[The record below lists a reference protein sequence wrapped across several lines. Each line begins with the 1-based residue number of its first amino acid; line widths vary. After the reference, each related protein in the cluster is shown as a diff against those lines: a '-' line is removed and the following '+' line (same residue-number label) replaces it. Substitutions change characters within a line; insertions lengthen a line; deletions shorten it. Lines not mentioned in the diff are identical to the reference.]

1 MSKAA
6 LAKGLGRGLGA
17 ILEEVEEAYKQ
28 NSGVGESVKEIDLED
43 IIVNPFQPRKQFD
56 PESIAELSDSI
67 KRHGLLQPV
76 VVIKNNDK
84 FMLIAGERRLRATR
98 LAGMDSIRAIVADID
113 KNRIREIA
121 LIENIQRENLNAI
134 ELAISLQE
142 LIEEHDLTHEEL
154 SDIVKK
160 SRSFITNTLRLLQLD
175 DYVKNK
181 IMEGKITH
189 GHAKVLVGLSIAEQ
203 KKITDSIV
211 GQKLSVRDTEDLV
224 SKIKQPAK
232 EAKESTS
239 NKATKLDIN
248 ELIATLTGTY
258 KLDAKKSSDSL
269 TIKFDTQAQIEVLVK
284 KLKNS

>member
-1 MSKAA
+1 MSKGG

-28 NSGVGESVKEIDLED
+28 NSGSSEFVKEIELDE

-76 VVIKNNDK
+76 VVIRNNDK

-98 LAGMDSIRAIVADID
+98 LAGMESIKAIVADID
-113 KNRIREIA
+113 RGRIRELA

-134 ELAISLQE
+134 ELAISLKE

-181 IMEGKITH
+181 IMENKITH
-189 GHAKVLVGLSIAEQ
+189 GHAKVLVGLTEPEQ
-203 KKITDSIV
+203 KKIVDSII

-232 EAKESTS
+232 DAKESKT
-239 NKATKLDIN
+239 KKITKLDIS
-248 ELIATLTGTY
+248 ELIATLTDTY
-258 KLDAKKSSDSL
+258 KLDVKKSSDSL
-269 TIKFDTQAQIEVLVK
+269 TVKFDTQAQIEVLIK
-284 KLKNS
+284 KLKNN